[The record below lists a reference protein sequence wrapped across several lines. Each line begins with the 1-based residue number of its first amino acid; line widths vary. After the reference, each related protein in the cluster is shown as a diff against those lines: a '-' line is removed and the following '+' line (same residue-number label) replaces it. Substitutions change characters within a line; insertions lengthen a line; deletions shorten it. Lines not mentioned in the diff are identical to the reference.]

1 MSELTLSDLD
11 IISMDSDVLGQK
23 AGLAPK
29 GHLRLSLT
37 TTLYLLYLSPFQFFF
52 VRSFLYVQELR
63 YIPLAMQQHEFV
75 NKPRVFTSKTL
86 GPTPHPLDQLSS
98 HEIDI
103 AREAIFKA
111 RGKCL
116 ILFRDIFA
124 QEPAKAELVPFLEAE
139 HSGALTPS
147 TPCPPRQAR
156 VQYDVVHDDKSHD
169 YMESVIDIISGREVL
184 HRVVDKKHQC
194 ALTM

>member
-1 MSELTLSDLD
+1 
-11 IISMDSDVLGQK
+11 
-23 AGLAPK
+23 
-29 GHLRLSLT
+29 
-37 TTLYLLYLSPFQFFF
+37 
-52 VRSFLYVQELR
+52 VQELR

-75 NKPRVFTSKTL
+75 SEPKVSTSKTL
-86 GPTPHPLDQLSS
+86 GSTPHPLDQLSS

-139 HSGALTPS
+139 HSGALTSS
-147 TPCPPRQAR
+147 TLRPPRQAR
-156 VQYDVVHDDKSHD
+156 VQYDVIHDDKSHD
-169 YMESVIDIISGREVL
+169 YMESVIDIITGREVL

-194 ALTM
+194 ALTL